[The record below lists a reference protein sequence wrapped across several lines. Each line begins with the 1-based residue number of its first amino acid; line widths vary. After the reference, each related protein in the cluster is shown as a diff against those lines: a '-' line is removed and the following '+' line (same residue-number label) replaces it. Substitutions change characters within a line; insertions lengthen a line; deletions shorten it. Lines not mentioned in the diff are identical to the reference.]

1 MYNVFDVNTDSVT
14 AKFDELECYLQLSEN
29 PIHIGCEF
37 LEFFIEELNSTYDL
51 TLTDV
56 LYKTI
61 LLLESSLMASSEK
74 SESSYVEFHE
84 IVNSLKISLLPK
96 WLDKKVCKSRN
107 NSTKFHRRR
116 VAQIDS
122 FDVELPAD
130 IYVGGVEMFAGVL
143 ALTLGLVFTPAIG
156 FGLGMI
162 GDGARRVLDGATELG
177 NQRRLLSQK

>member
-1 MYNVFDVNTDSVT
+1 M
-14 AKFDELECYLQLSEN
+14 
-29 PIHIGCEF
+29 
-37 LEFFIEELNSTYDL
+37 
-51 TLTDV
+51 
-56 LYKTI
+56 
-61 LLLESSLMASSEK
+61 LESSLMASSEK

-122 FDVELPAD
+122 FDVELPAV

-143 ALTLGLVFTPAIG
+143 VLTLGLVFTPAIG